1 MAKKRYSDKK
11 LAEFRELITAKMDTV
26 ADEVG
31 TIQEGIN
38 TTRNSSGALS
48 QDSIYSVHMADA
60 GTDSHE
66 REKNFLFMSRE
77 ENYYRNL
84 NIALERIET
93 KEFGT
98 CVICGELIP
107 EERMIEVP
115 NANKCVACKTKD
127 KLKPA

>member
-11 LAEFRELITAKMDTV
+11 LGEFKKLISAKMDSV

-31 TIQEGIN
+31 SIQEGIN
-38 TTRNSSGALS
+38 TSRNTSGGLS

-77 ENYYRNL
+77 ESYYRNL
-84 NIALERIET
+84 NIALERIDS